1 MRDTRKDEGYFKG
14 YLEDIQS
21 DIEKRLGKMDRIE
34 SMNPI
39 ASVNIPWALY
49 EFYTEKMEI
58 DYCLGVEISSFSE
71 NVNTA
76 LDWLQAMNDYGAK
89 LQDREN
95 QEYFADYKELT
106 LDVLYKHIRWL
117 TFALGSGVDRSLIKQ
132 AMGLMGQAGVDR
144 YFDLLMVQL
153 GDTGRMVSSKVRH
166 PIIFKELVEIIEAKE
181 SERPK
186 LIAGYLENWMSYRK
200 KEGLK
205 EYHTNEDFYYKGYW
219 CYEAALVV
227 MLWNI
232 DDSSFRNNPYYPKD
246 LVRKL

>member
-1 MRDTRKDEGYFKG
+1 MRDTRKDEGFFEG
-14 YLEDIQS
+14 FLAYLQRRIDKDIN
-21 DIEKRLGKMDRIE
+21 KMDRIE

-58 DYCLGVEISSFSE
+58 DYCLGVEIPSFSE

-95 QEYFADYKELT
+95 QEYFALKKELT
-106 LDVLYKHIRWL
+106 LNMLYFHLYWL
-117 TFALGSGVDRSLIKQ
+117 AFALGSGVDRSKIKQ
-132 AMGLMGQAGVDR
+132 AMDLMGQAGDDR
-144 YFDLLMVQL
+144 FFDLLTVQL
-153 GDTGRMVSSKVRH
+153 GDKGRKVSSKVRH
-166 PIIFKELVEIIEAKE
+166 PIIFKKLVEIIEAPE
-181 SERPK
+181 EQRSSLMQE
-186 LIAGYLENWMSYRK
+186 YLEGWYKST
-200 KEGLK
+200 LK
-205 EYHTNEDFYYKGYW
+205 EKLNNNHNDDDFTYKGYW

>member
-14 YLEDIQS
+14 FLEDIQS
-21 DIEKRLGKMDRIE
+21 DINKDIGKMDRID

-49 EFYTEKMEI
+49 QYYIKKMEI
-58 DYCLGVEISSFSE
+58 DYCLGVEIPSFSE

-76 LDWLQAMNDYGAK
+76 LDWLQSMNDYGAK

-95 QEYFADYKELT
+95 QEYFAQKKELT

-117 TFALGSGVDRSLIKQ
+117 AFALGSGVDRSLIKQ
-132 AMGLMGQAGVDR
+132 AMDLMGQAGVDR
-144 YFDLLMVQL
+144 YFDHLMVQL
-153 GDTGRMVSSKVRH
+153 GDTGRKVSSQVRH
-166 PIIFKELVEIIEAKE
+166 PIIFKKLVKIIEAPE
-181 SERPK
+181 EQRSSLLQE
-186 LIAGYLENWMSYRK
+186 YLEGWYKST
-200 KEGLK
+200 LK
-205 EYHTNEDFYYKGYW
+205 EKLNDNHSEEEFYYKGYW